1 MRSILR
7 FAFCVL
13 AVLFA
18 SAQTYP
24 DQGGAQ
30 IQQPFQRNITG
41 AVCFSGTGKLAGSAF
56 FNFPTQDR
64 KALSFIIGPS
74 APRQDKNDTFTGP
87 GTYTNIGIFIKPIN
101 GNSIFAFGKV
111 VVNDDGRSG
120 TFTFK
125 TTPKTKSKD
134 DDDDDDDDSGAS
146 GAWDCGRKLTY

>member
-13 AVLFA
+13 VVLIA

-30 IQQPFQRNITG
+30 IQGPFQRDITG

-87 GTYTNIGIFIKPIN
+87 GTYLNIGIFIKPQY
-101 GNSIFAFGKV
+101 GNSLFGYGKV

-120 TFTFK
+120 TFAFRTA
-125 TTPKTKSKD
+125 PKSND
-134 DDDDDDDDSGAS
+134 DDDADDNSGAA

>member
-1 MRSILR
+1 MRPTLR

-13 AVLFA
+13 TVIIA
-18 SAQTYP
+18 STQTYP

-30 IQQPFQRNITG
+30 IQGPFQRDVIG

-56 FNFPTQDR
+56 FNFPTQDK
-64 KALSFIIGPS
+64 KAVSFIIGPS

-87 GTYTNIGIFIKPIN
+87 GTYLNIGIFIKPKY
-101 GNSIFAFGKV
+101 GNSLFGYGEV

-120 TFTFK
+120 TFAFRTA
-125 TTPKTKSKD
+125 PKTND
-134 DDDDDDDDSGAS
+134 DDDDDYGGAA